1 LDTLSVAD
9 NVSGE
14 IMNIKTKNLLTVLVL
29 AAIAIGI
36 YVVAVIKAISQ

>member
-1 LDTLSVAD
+1 
-9 NVSGE
+9 
-14 IMNIKTKNLLTVLVL
+14 MNIKTKNLLTVLVL

>member
-14 IMNIKTKNLLTVLVL
+14 IMNIKTKNILTVLVL

-36 YVVAVIKAISQ
+36 YVVAVIKAMSQ